1 MIFRSGRGASASEAR
16 LDVHWLLVQKANMQ
30 MLERVYLIGVLAGLT
45 AVAAPLP
52 IVFEPLAD
60 GSGYWSRGDGYN
72 VVVTRYG
79 ADIVP
84 RGGGGGLH
92 VTLEGGHE
100 RAPRGLDPLPG
111 HSNYFIGNDASRWRR
126 EIPHF
131 AKVDCGEVYP
141 GVHLIYYGNQQR
153 LEYDLVV
160 RAGTD
165 PARIRLAYRGAR
177 SIDIDASGELVVRTA
192 FGEVRQAAPQVY
204 QQIGGVRQ
212 LVSGR
217 YRLLGRNRI
226 GFEVAA
232 YDRSRELVIDPML
245 TQVLGFGGTALDF
258 VGGVAIDA
266 AGNRYLAI
274 TTSSPDFPGPTP
286 PPKGVTQLSYA
297 GIVKLDPTGATIL
310 FETYFGGTMVLAGFE
325 PEGTGATAI
334 ALDSTGNI
342 YLGGFTGVS
351 DFPLVHPINANLC
364 NTASCYGA
372 GFVVKLDASGSTILY
387 STSTGGSASELYGG
401 TGVTAI
407 AVDGGQNVYALGSTI
422 AGAVPI
428 TPNVLQPQ
436 APGNCMTGALCLGD
450 IFVLKLAASGQL
462 IYGTYLAGN
471 MQDNPS
477 GIAVDA
483 AGDAFITGSTLSA
496 DFPTEGVPG
505 YQQQLNEQGCPN
517 GPTCFHAFVAKLNPE
532 ASGLVYFTYLE
543 GNFVDGANAIAID
556 SAGNAYV
563 AGTTISTN
571 FPVTVT
577 TSPPGM
583 FVTVLDPTGTKLV
596 FSTTV
601 AITDF
606 GQPPYP
612 SANPVAVLL
621 QKAGGF
627 YVLGDLGGA
636 LAGDTSG
643 NPAPKSPNDAPFT
656 LQFDASFNLLQALT
670 YGSIPNFLS
679 TAAATDP
686 ATGLVLAG
694 NFTGTLPPPGT
705 LTGPG
710 GAGDIVLLT
719 LVPIASGFVPQPVVS
734 SVVNGASFV
743 AAGIAPGE
751 IATIFGIN
759 LTSSTGIDLT
769 SGLPLPTT
777 FQNVTVMVNGS
788 AVPLFAVDNV
798 NDQQQINF
806 QVPFEVS
813 GTTASVEVVNYS
825 FASETFPVPVL
836 AAHPGIFNYTAGG
849 LVFGAILHA
858 NFQLANTADPAVAGE
873 TVLIYCTGLGA
884 VSSAPADGAA
894 SKGQETLAK
903 PVVMIGGANAA
914 VSFSGLAPGFVGLYQ
929 INAQV
934 PAGLKS
940 GNQAVVITMGSTS
953 SNSVLLPVH

>member
-1 MIFRSGRGASASEAR
+1 MGI
-16 LDVHWLLVQKANMQ
+16 
-30 MLERVYLIGVLAGLT
+30 LERLCVAGVLAGLT
-45 AVAAPLP
+45 AGAASLP
-52 IVFEPLAD
+52 IAFEALAD
-60 GSGYWSRGDGYN
+60 GSGYWSRGNDYN
-72 VVVTRYG
+72 VVVTKRG
-79 ADIVP
+79 VEVVP
-84 RGGGGGLH
+84 RGGGALH
-92 VTLEGGHE
+92 VALEGGRG
-100 RAPRGLDPLPG
+100 RAPHGVDRLPG
-111 HSNYFIGNDASRWRR
+111 YSNYFIGNDASKWRT
-126 EIPHF
+126 EVPHF

-141 GVHLIYYGNQQR
+141 GIHLIYYGNQKR

-160 RAGTD
+160 RAGAD
-165 PARIRLAYRGAR
+165 PARIRLAYREAR
-177 SIDIDASGELVVRTA
+177 SIAIDASGELVIRT
-192 FGEVRQAAPQVY
+192 EVSEVHQAAPQIY
-204 QQIGGVRQ
+204 QQISGVRQ
-212 LVSGR
+212 PVVGR
-217 YRLLGRNRI
+217 YRLLARNRV
-226 GFEVAA
+226 GFEIAA
-232 YDRSRELVIDPML
+232 YDRTRELVIDPML
-245 TQVLGFGGTALDF
+245 TQVLGFGGTAADS

-274 TTSSPDFPGPTP
+274 TTSSPDFPGPTA
-286 PPKGVTQLSYA
+286 PPKGVTQFSYA

-310 FETYFGGTMVLAGFE
+310 FETYFGGTMAPFALE

-342 YLGGFTGVS
+342 YLGGFTGES
-351 DFPLVHPINANLC
+351 DFPLVKPINANFC
-364 NTASCYGA
+364 NNSTCYGA
-372 GFVVKLDASGSTILY
+372 GFMVKLDPSGSTILY
-387 STSTGGSASELYGG
+387 STSTGASASNLYGG
-401 TGVTAI
+401 TGVAAI
-407 AVDGGQNVYALGSTI
+407 AVDAEQNAYALGGTI
-422 AGAVPI
+422 SGAVPI

-436 APGNCMTGALCLGD
+436 APGNCMTSALCMGD

-471 MQDNPS
+471 MQDTPA

-483 AGDAFITGSTLSA
+483 DGDVFITGSTLSM

-505 YQQQLNEQGCPN
+505 YQTQLSEQGCP
-517 GPTCFHAFVAKLNPE
+517 PTVATNSCFHAFVAKLNPE

-543 GNFVDGANAIAID
+543 GNLIDGANAIAVD

-563 AGTTISTN
+563 AGTTDSTN
-571 FPVTVT
+571 FPVTVP
-577 TSPPGM
+577 TSPPGL
-583 FVTVLDPTGTKLV
+583 FLTVLDPTGTKLV

-627 YVLGDLGGA
+627 YVLGDVGGA

-656 LQFDASFNLLQALT
+656 LQFDASFNVLEALT

-679 TAAATDP
+679 AAAATDP
-686 ATGLVLAG
+686 ATGNLVLAG
-694 NFTGTLPPPGT
+694 NFSGTLPPPGT

-710 GAGDIVLLT
+710 GAGDIVVLT
-719 LVPIASGFVPQPVVS
+719 LVPTKISVAQPTINA
-734 SVVNGASFV
+734 VVNGASFV

-751 IATIFGIN
+751 IATIFGTD
-759 LTSSTGIDLT
+759 LTSSTGINLT

-788 AVPLFAVDNV
+788 AAALFAVDNV
-798 NDQQQINF
+798 NGQQQINF

-813 GTTASVEVVNYS
+813 GTTANVAVVNNMS
-825 FASETFPVPVL
+825 TGLTVAVPVL
-836 AAHPGIFNYTAGG
+836 AVHPGIFNYTAGG

-858 NFQLANTADPAVAGE
+858 NFQLADTGHPVVAGE

-884 VSSAPADGAA
+884 VSSPPADGAA
-894 SKGQETLAK
+894 GNGQETMAK
-903 PVVMIGGANAA
+903 PVVSIGGANAA

-929 INAQV
+929 INAQI
-934 PAGLKS
+934 PAGVKS
-940 GNQAVVITMGSTS
+940 GNQPVTITMGSTS

>member
-1 MIFRSGRGASASEAR
+1 ME
-16 LDVHWLLVQKANMQ
+16 

-126 EIPHF
+126 EVPHF

-177 SIDIDASGELVVRTA
+177 SIEIDASGELVVRTA
-192 FGEVRQAAPQVY
+192 FGEVHQGAPQVY

-212 LVSGR
+212 RVSGR

-232 YDRSRELVIDPML
+232 YDRNRELVIDPML
-245 TQVLGFGGTALDF
+245 TQVLGFGGTALDS

-310 FETYFGGTMVLAGFE
+310 FETYFGGTMVLAGFQ

-334 ALDSTGNI
+334 ALDSTGNV
-342 YLGGFTGVS
+342 YLGGYTGES

-462 IYGTYLAGN
+462 FYGTYLAGN
-471 MQDNPS
+471 MQDTPT

-496 DFPTEGVPG
+496 DFPTQGVPG
-505 YQQQLNEQGCPN
+505 YQPQLNEQGCPDP
-517 GPTCFHAFVAKLNPE
+517 PTCFHAFVAKLNPE

-543 GNFVDGANAIAID
+543 GNLIDGANAIAID

-563 AGTTISTN
+563 AGNTVSTN

-577 TSPPGM
+577 TSPPGL
-583 FVTVLDPTGTKLV
+583 FLTVLDPTGTKLV

-601 AITDF
+601 AITGY

-612 SANPVAVLL
+612 TANPMAVLIER
-621 QKAGGF
+621 AGGF

-656 LQFDASFNLLQALT
+656 LQFDASFNLLEART

-679 TAAATDP
+679 AGVATDP
-686 ATGLVLAG
+686 ATGNLVLAG
-694 NFTGTLPPPGT
+694 NFNGTLPPPGT

-719 LVPIASGFVPQPVVS
+719 LVPTKISVAQPTINA
-734 SVVNGASFV
+734 VVNGASFV

-751 IATIFGIN
+751 IATIFGTD
-759 LTSSTGIDLT
+759 LTSSLGINLT
-769 SGLPLPTT
+769 SGLPLPRA
-777 FQNVTVMVNGS
+777 FQNVTVKVNGS
-788 AVPLFAVDNV
+788 AAPLFAVDNV
-798 NDQQQINF
+798 NGQQQINF

-813 GTTASVEVVNYS
+813 GTTANVAIVNNMS
-825 FASETFPVPVL
+825 TGPTVAVPVL
-836 AAHPGIFNYTAGG
+836 AAHPGIFNYSAGG
-849 LVFGAILHA
+849 LVFAAILHA
-858 NFQLANTADPAVAGE
+858 NFQLADTADPAVAGE

-894 SKGQETLAK
+894 GKGQETTAK
-903 PVVMIGGANAA
+903 PVVMIGGSNAP

-940 GNQAVVITMGSTS
+940 GNQPVVITMGSTS